1 MQHPPVIKDQHIPR
15 LQLLPVLILLLLEQR
30 IKLTSS
36 IVPLLHVLDRQ
47 LDTRAVRTIPAHAQ
61 QVPGSGVVFE
71 DGEAAVGL
79 DADAFVARGVGVD
92 VYGRK
97 DPVCFSI
104 CFQQLVRDFEA
115 VDEEGRAA
123 FAVGVREQVECL
135 QACGVGE
142 VGIVGVG
149 FECNVGVCGV
159 LGREVR
165 CELVE
170 AAVVRVAEEGDAF
183 EEGFRVAGF
192 AVVGGVDEAEAI
204 FALGVEF

>member
-1 MQHPPVIKDQHIPR
+1 
-15 LQLLPVLILLLLEQR
+15 
-30 IKLTSS
+30 
-36 IVPLLHVLDRQ
+36 
-47 LDTRAVRTIPAHAQ
+47 
-61 QVPGSGVVFE
+61 VFE

-165 CELVE
+165 CELIE